1 MTFVDPLTMA
11 GKGYSR
17 TKNIISEKK
26 NKTKVDID
34 PTDTTGQICDGGG
47 HRHLLLSPGEEQ
59 RVSPLSLSHLKC
71 YRSIF
76 HF

>member
-26 NKTKVDID
+26 NKTALILILIKQRRQK
-34 PTDTTGQICDGGG
+34 TGEICVGV
-47 HRHLLLSPGEEQ
+47 E
-59 RVSPLSLSHLKC
+59 
-71 YRSIF
+71 
-76 HF
+76 